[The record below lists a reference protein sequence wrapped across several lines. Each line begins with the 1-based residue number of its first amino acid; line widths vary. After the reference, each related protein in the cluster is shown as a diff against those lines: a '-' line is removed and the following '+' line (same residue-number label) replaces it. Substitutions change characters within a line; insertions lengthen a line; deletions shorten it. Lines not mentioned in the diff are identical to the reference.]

1 MSNIGVGAILK
12 NLIIHCKTLV
22 SHNDNMGNEISNV
35 ASGWLPLPYYYV
47 LC

>member
-1 MSNIGVGAILK
+1 MLNIGEGAFMK
-12 NLIIHCKTLV
+12 YLIIHYKTLV
-22 SHNDNMGNEISNV
+22 SHNDNMRMEISNV